1 MSGYL
6 FQSELIYTQRKAKN
20 QKITIKEINK
30 MMNRRMT
37 RLEQELS
44 GALGDFWKQNAEK
57 EINKIWDQASQG
69 EILLTE
75 DRAAYWK
82 ASGNFLPSECIEK
95 LMHTPYKTVI
105 SAEATA
111 RAREKQDKK
120 VIERYRQAQAKRSTE
135 QRAEEMAEMRAA
147 FGTGSTIVDIL
158 TGEQFEI

>member
-1 MSGYL
+1 
-6 FQSELIYTQRKAKN
+6 
-20 QKITIKEINK
+20 

-57 EINKIWDQASQG
+57 GINKIWNQASQG

-82 ASGNFLPSECIEK
+82 ASGNYLPAECIEK

-111 RAREKQDKK
+111 EARARQDQEAM
-120 VIERYRQAQAKRSTE
+120 ERYIQAQAKRSAE
-135 QRAEEMAEMRAA
+135 QRAEEKAEMRAA
-147 FGTGSTIVDIL
+147 FGAGSTIVDIL
-158 TGEQFEI
+158 TGERFEI

>member
-1 MSGYL
+1 
-6 FQSELIYTQRKAKN
+6 
-20 QKITIKEINK
+20 
-30 MMNRRMT
+30 MMKSRMT

-57 EINKIWDQASQG
+57 EINRIWDQASQG

-82 ASGNFLPSECIEK
+82 ASGHYLPAECIEK

-111 RAREKQDKK
+111 RAREKQDKEA
-120 VIERYRQAQAKRSTE
+120 IERYRQAQAKRSAE
-135 QRAEEMAEMRAA
+135 QRAEEKAEMRAA

-158 TGEQFEI
+158 TGERFEI

>member
-1 MSGYL
+1 
-6 FQSELIYTQRKAKN
+6 
-20 QKITIKEINK
+20 

-57 EINKIWDQASQG
+57 EINKIWNQASQG

-82 ASGNFLPSECIEK
+82 ASGNYLPAECIEK
-95 LMHTPYKTVI
+95 LMHTPYKSVI

-111 RAREKQDKK
+111 RAREKQDQEA
-120 VIERYRQAQAKRSTE
+120 IERYRQAQAKRSAE
-135 QRAEEMAEMRAA
+135 QRAEQKAEMRVA

>member
-1 MSGYL
+1 
-6 FQSELIYTQRKAKN
+6 
-20 QKITIKEINK
+20 

-44 GALGDFWKQNAEK
+44 GSLGDFWKQNAEK

-82 ASGNFLPSECIEK
+82 ASGNFLPAECIEK

-111 RAREKQDKK
+111 RAREKQDKEA
-120 VIERYRQAQAKRSTE
+120 IERYRQAQEKQSAE
-135 QRAEEMAEMRAA
+135 QRAEEIAEMRAA

-158 TGEQFEI
+158 TGERFEI

>member
-1 MSGYL
+1 
-6 FQSELIYTQRKAKN
+6 
-20 QKITIKEINK
+20 
-30 MMNRRMT
+30 MMKSRMT

-69 EILLTE
+69 EILLTD

-82 ASGNFLPSECIEK
+82 KSGNFLPAECIEK

-111 RAREKQDKK
+111 RAREKQDQEA
-120 VIERYRQAQAKRSTE
+120 IERYRQAQEKRSAE
-135 QRAEEMAEMRAA
+135 QRAEQKAEMKAA

-158 TGEQFEI
+158 TGERYEI